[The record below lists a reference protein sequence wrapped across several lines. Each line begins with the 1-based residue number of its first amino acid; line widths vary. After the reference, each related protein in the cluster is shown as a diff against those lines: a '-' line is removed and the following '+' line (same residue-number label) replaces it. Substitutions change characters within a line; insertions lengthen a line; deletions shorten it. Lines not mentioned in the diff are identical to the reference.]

1 MVHSIA
7 LPDSSSLGWHA
18 AAAPVRRASRGKGLE
33 RKSSERMESRSED
46 GPSREQ
52 TARRMADCIAAI
64 AASRDRAAFE
74 ELFRYFAPR
83 VEAYLRRLG
92 AAQPAAEELMQEA
105 MVTVWRK
112 AGQFDPQKASASTW
126 LFTIVRNL
134 RIDAYRRDRRPELDP
149 DDPALAPDPD
159 PQADAVLFG
168 QQSSVRLHEALKLLN
183 DNERMILNL
192 AYFDDRSH
200 SEIAAELGI
209 PLGTVKSRIRLAF
222 AKLRNALGDSL
233 GGEP

>member
-1 MVHSIA
+1 MAHSIA
-7 LPDSSSLGWHA
+7 LSDGSSLGWRI
-18 AAAPVRRASRGKGLE
+18 AAAPVRRSPRV
-33 RKSSERMESRSED
+33 KSMERMEARSED

-52 TARRMADCIAAI
+52 IARRMAECIAAI
-64 AASRDRAAFE
+64 AASQDRVAFE

-92 AAQPAAEELMQEA
+92 APQPAAEELMQEA

-134 RIDAYRRDRRPELDP
+134 RIDAYRRERRPELDP
-149 DDPALAPDPD
+149 DDPALTPDPH
-159 PQADAVLFG
+159 PRADDLLGA
-168 QQSSVRLHEALKLLN
+168 QQSADRLREALTLLN

-192 AYFDDRSH
+192 AYFDDKSH
-200 SEIAAELGI
+200 SEIAAGLGI

-233 GGEP
+233 GEEP

>member
-1 MVHSIA
+1 
-7 LPDSSSLGWHA
+7 
-18 AAAPVRRASRGKGLE
+18 
-33 RKSSERMESRSED
+33 
-46 GPSREQ
+46 
-52 TARRMADCIAAI
+52 
-64 AASRDRAAFE
+64 
-74 ELFRYFAPR
+74 